1 MLHSTKIWEAARATS
16 AASSFFDSIEIG
28 DEEFVDGATR
38 TNNPINSIW
47 TEAFDTWR
55 DGDDWRLE
63 ENVKCL
69 VSIGTG
75 IPSLKPFGDDL
86 VNIGKTLLAIAT
98 DTEALAEDF
107 QRHHTNL
114 YKEHRYFRFN
124 VLRGLENIG
133 LEEAAK
139 KKEIRAAT
147 RDYIQ
152 TETVFNQLEACAL
165 NLNERECASLYA

>member
-1 MLHSTKIWEAARATS
+1 MSCFYWYRHPVAQA
-16 AASSFFDSIEIG
+16 
-28 DEEFVDGATR
+28 
-38 TNNPINSIW
+38 
-47 TEAFDTWR
+47 
-55 DGDDWRLE
+55 
-63 ENVKCL
+63 
-69 VSIGTG
+69 
-75 IPSLKPFGDDL
+75 FGDDP

-114 YKEHRYFRFN
+114 YKEHSYFRFN

-147 RDYIQ
+147 RDHIQ
-152 TETVFNQLEACAL
+152 TETVFHQLEACAL
-165 NLNERECASLYA
+165 NLNERECASLYG

>member
-1 MLHSTKIWEAARATS
+1 MLHLTKIWEAARATS
-16 AASSFFDSIEIG
+16 AASSSFDSIEIG

-38 TNNPINSIW
+38 ANNPINVIW

-55 DGDDWRLE
+55 EGDDWKLE
-63 ENVKCL
+63 ENVKCV

-75 IPSLKPFGDDL
+75 IPSLKPFEDDP
-86 VNIGKTLLAIAT
+86 VNIDKTLLAIVT

-124 VLRGLENIG
+124 VLRGLESIG
-133 LEEAAK
+133 LEEAT

-147 RDYIQ
+147 REYVQ

-165 NLNERECASLYA
+165 NLHERECASLYA